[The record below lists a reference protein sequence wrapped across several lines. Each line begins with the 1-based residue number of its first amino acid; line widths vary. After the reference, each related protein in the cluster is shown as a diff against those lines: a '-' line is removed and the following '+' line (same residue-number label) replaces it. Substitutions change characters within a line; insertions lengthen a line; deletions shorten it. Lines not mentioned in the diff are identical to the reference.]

1 MRDGGRGLVL
11 YGASDEHQKAQVSIN
26 IVRRQLLQI
35 GGLNG
40 SRQGFVR
47 VGAMEEREHAARG
60 GAAEGKTLSMYAIFV
75 DSQGLRYTIPHALA
89 VTDGRV

>member
-1 MRDGGRGLVL
+1 MED
-11 YGASDEHQKAQVSIN
+11 ASAS
-26 IVRRQLLQI
+26 RRHRFQSASYVD
-35 GGLNG
+35 N
-40 SRQGFVR
+40 SCRSVASTEARQGFVR

-60 GAAEGKTLSMYAIFV
+60 GAAEGKTLPMYAIFV